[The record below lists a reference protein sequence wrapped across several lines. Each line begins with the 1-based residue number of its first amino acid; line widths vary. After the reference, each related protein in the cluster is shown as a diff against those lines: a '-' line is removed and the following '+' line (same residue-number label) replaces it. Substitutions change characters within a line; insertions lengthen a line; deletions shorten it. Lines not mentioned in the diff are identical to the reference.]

1 MCGKGQVELRRVSI
15 RQQNGPLMKRI
26 LWLATIVFTCIQVE
40 GQRVSPFAKEAAQT
54 IRELRA
60 IGLPDFE
67 NGQTVPPARVPGLL
81 RQLNRQLRGLITDTL
96 TVPSRHGIASEKEIF
111 AQLRAA
117 GWEEIPSNKWNAY
130 GEINRIVFSGSAEEP
145 GVLVVSTQLWLPCN
159 SADPDTAIYVFHG
172 SVRDWKLVLSTDAD
186 FMPSGDNGVGMQY
199 RISPPDA
206 KGGWYL
212 AIAQTPPA
220 CGPVPADLRYK
231 ILRPGPSA
239 EEPRIL
245 MNHREPLNT
254 KFSPPF
260 RLETEDDWFA
270 VTRGKQRKLDG
281 EPGVSITRY
290 QITGDQIVRIQP
302 LALTPDD
309 FLDEWVQLDWS
320 EASRWSGSQTDL
332 STWHSK
338 LQALDSDSTEFEFVQ
353 PCPQGTES

>member
-1 MCGKGQVELRRVSI
+1 
-15 RQQNGPLMKRI
+15 
-26 LWLATIVFTCIQVE
+26 
-40 GQRVSPFAKEAAQT
+40 
-54 IRELRA
+54 
-60 IGLPDFE
+60 
-67 NGQTVPPARVPGLL
+67 
-81 RQLNRQLRGLITDTL
+81 LITDTL

-145 GVLVVSTQLWLPCN
+145 GVLVVSTQLWLPCG

-239 EEPRIL
+239 AEPRIL

-309 FLDEWVQLDWS
+309 FLDEWVQLGWS

-353 PCPQGTES
+353 PCPQEPRADKQWLAGLWIDQKLNPASAEKRVFIVLREQNHSFFVDSIGTTRPAGCPGKARRIGVSLELPEW